1 LWQIAS
7 LCPSLLAPLDMF
19 FSRAVLCMAMNIF
32 SLEKYLEFVGELNDR
47 SVQAV
52 VGLEELFN
60 DGGG

>member
-1 LWQIAS
+1 
-7 LCPSLLAPLDMF
+7 MF